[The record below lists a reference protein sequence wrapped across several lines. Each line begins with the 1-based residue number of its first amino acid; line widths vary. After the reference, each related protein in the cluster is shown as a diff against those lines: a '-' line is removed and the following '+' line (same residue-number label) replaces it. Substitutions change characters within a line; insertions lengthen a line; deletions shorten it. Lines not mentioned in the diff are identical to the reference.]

1 MAEAKKIIIEIIDS
15 SNSSSGGEGE
25 SESPLIKL
33 LPQEEKPKQKKKKS
47 AEEIYLI
54 HSAKRAV
61 QTLGNSISL
70 SINRYFSLQEDYL
83 AENLYSNVKTAIG
96 KAESLYGSIKAGG
109 LALGPAGMLIG
120 GVMWSATEALSQHQ
134 RYSNYYA
141 QLNAT
146 NAQTEFSQK
155 RAGLY
160 DNGRGTEN

>member
-1 MAEAKKIIIEIIDS
+1 MAESKKITIEIIGGVTE
-15 SNSSSGGEGE
+15 SSGEGVE
-25 SESPLIKL
+25 NENPLIKL
-33 LPQEEKPKQKKKKS
+33 LPEEEKGKQKRKKT

-61 QTLGNSISL
+61 QTLGNSINL

-83 AENLYSNVKTAIG
+83 AENLYNNVKTTFG
-96 KAESLYGSIKAGG
+96 KVEGLFGSIRAGASVGGGAGAVIGAG
-109 LALGPAGMLIG
+109 LWMA
-120 GVMWSATEALSQHQ
+120 SEAINQHQ
-134 RYSNYYA
+134 RYSGYYA

>member
-1 MAEAKKIIIEIIDS
+1 MAEAKKIIIEIIDG
-15 SNSSSGGEGE
+15 SNSSSEKEGN
-25 SESPLIKL
+25 K
-33 LPQEEKPKQKKKKS
+33 KQKNKKT

-54 HSAKRAV
+54 HSAKRAA
-61 QTLGNSISL
+61 QTLGNSINL

-83 AENLYSNVKTAIG
+83 AENLSNHVKLTFG
-96 KAESLYGSIKAGG
+96 KIEGLVGTIKAGVGVLGVGGAVIGAG
-109 LALGPAGMLIG
+109 LW
-120 GVMWSATEALSQHQ
+120 VVSEAINQHQ

>member
-61 QTLGNSISL
+61 QTLGNSINL

-83 AENLYSNVKTAIG
+83 AENLYNNVKTTFG
-96 KAESLYGSIKAGG
+96 KFEGLVGNIKAGAGVAGFVGATIGAG
-109 LALGPAGMLIG
+109 LW
-120 GVMWSATEALSQHQ
+120 VTSEAINQHQ